1 LLNLTAIAG
10 EHNIVV
16 RNWEVFMR
24 RLMMIVV
31 LALFVATGAMAQ
43 SDSEKVSAENAITHG
58 EFAQMVMDIAL
69 GYEEAT
75 PDAVTAQEKLQRWGI
90 VPTTWEVDDFLT
102 HGELSEVLAHVG
114 IEYLPAKP
122 NAEVS
127 GVFVQALLWREV
139 GKLRDYNAKRLG
151 HGFSANHVLD
161 SGVDR
166 AVSPSDFD

>member
-1 LLNLTAIAG
+1 MI
-10 EHNIVV
+10 V
-16 RNWEVFMR
+16 RNLEVFMR
-24 RLMMIVV
+24 RLMMIS
-31 LALFVATGAMAQ
+31 ALILLVATAATAQ
-43 SDSEKVSAENAITHG
+43 TDADRASEVDSITHG

-75 PDAVTAQEKLQRWGI
+75 PDPVTALEKLQRWGI
-90 VPTTWEVDDFLT
+90 IPTTWEVDVPLT
-102 HGELSEVLAHVG
+102 HAELSEVLAHVG

-122 NAEVS
+122 GAAVS
-127 GVFVQALLWREV
+127 RVFVKALLWREV

>member
-1 LLNLTAIAG
+1 
-10 EHNIVV
+10 
-16 RNWEVFMR
+16 MR
-24 RLMMIVV
+24 RLMMVSV
-31 LALFVATGAMAQ
+31 MLLLVATAAVAQ
-43 SDSEKVSAENAITHG
+43 SDIETVRAKNAITHG
-58 EFAQMVMDIAL
+58 EFAQMVMDIGL

-75 PDAVTAQEKLQRWGI
+75 PDPVTALEKLQRWGI
-90 VPTTWEVDDFLT
+90 IPTTWEVDAPLT
-102 HGELSEVLAHVG
+102 HGELSRVLAHLG

-122 NAEVS
+122 NAAVS

-161 SGVDR
+161 AGVDR